1 MTDTAWKK
9 FLKRLRSVPAVEVD
23 NEQIE
28 ITGVWGARKES
39 EHKCNLKYIRTG
51 GDDWLEFRCTKCGIV
66 QAWARWHIRLRFDLG
81 VEQKR
86 IKDNP
91 IQVVKGG
98 IKWGTWHEEKYGR

>member
-9 FLKRLRSVPAVEVD
+9 FWKRLRLVPAVKVD

-28 ITGVWGARKES
+28 LTGVWGARKES
-39 EHKCNLKYIRTG
+39 EHKCNLKYVRTAD
-51 GDDWLEFRCTKCGIV
+51 DDWLEFQCSKCGLV
-66 QAWARWHIRLRFDLG
+66 WAWARWHIQLKFDLG

-98 IKWGTWHEEKYGR
+98 IKWGDRRLNDC